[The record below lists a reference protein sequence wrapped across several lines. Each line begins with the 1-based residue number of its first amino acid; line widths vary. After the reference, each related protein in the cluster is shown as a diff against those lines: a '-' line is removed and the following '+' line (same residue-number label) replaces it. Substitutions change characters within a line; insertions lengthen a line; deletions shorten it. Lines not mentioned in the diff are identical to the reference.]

1 MQNIFKDSAEYC
13 KILAAPQSLSLN
25 DEPSI
30 TAPLFLLL
38 FTSATRSLSKGFTPL
53 NPLNSSP
60 GKVSRFYPFKCHPL
74 LLDHLMLNQ
83 PILRPLW
90 MFIWKNGCFLKFY
103 LFFPVSCMTFNFA
116 FLWPF
121 DFSLYFLILLSK
133 DTWRWDHGGFSS
145 RLNWNSRPGSQCFT
159 FQKSLNLKS

>member
-38 FTSATRSLSKGFTPL
+38 FTSATLSLSKGFTPL

-74 LLDHLMLNQ
+74 LFRSSDAEPTQFEALH
-83 PILRPLW
+83 PYE
-90 MFIWKNGCFLKFY
+90 C
-103 LFFPVSCMTFNFA
+103 LFERMDVF
-116 FLWPF
+116 
-121 DFSLYFLILLSK
+121 
-133 DTWRWDHGGFSS
+133 
-145 RLNWNSRPGSQCFT
+145 
-159 FQKSLNLKS
+159 

>member
-1 MQNIFKDSAEYC
+1 MFRVKAPKRRPPSQHFLKENVSIFKILSLQNIFNDSAEYC

-38 FTSATRSLSKGFTPL
+38 FTSATRSLSRGFTPL

-83 PILRPLW
+83 PILRPFILMNVYLKEW
-90 MFIWKNGCFLKFY
+90 MFFKKILSFMY
-103 LFFPVSCMTFNFA
+103 
-116 FLWPF
+116 
-121 DFSLYFLILLSK
+121 DF
-133 DTWRWDHGGFSS
+133 
-145 RLNWNSRPGSQCFT
+145 
-159 FQKSLNLKS
+159 